1 MTSGE
6 TLRKLQLEGTLKT
19 QSTGVELHQGSQD
32 YLRAKKLVECYSSD
46 SLSYFNLRRDK
57 NLFFHKDGSF
67 LAYRIIM
74 GIALISGDP
83 IGRPELIP
91 EIVEDFRKYCAK
103 KGLPFAYFASSEDY
117 LPFYNKA
124 GLRSFLLGEEAV
136 IRLGGFSLEGR
147 NVKDL
152 RHAVTKLKKM
162 GFTMEFMFNADI
174 PTHLRRELTQISRGW
189 RGDKPET
196 GFSMG
201 LGRLFDP
208 GDEAC
213 LLCLAYDG
221 NCQPVGF
228 LHLVPIYPNIG
239 YSLDIARTRNDA
251 PNGLMEFM
259 IANTAQFLM
268 EHDFQLMSLHF
279 CFFSQHYRYDREEPG
294 SVFARYI
301 AKAFDFKLPVIS
313 VYNFDKRFL
322 PLVWKKRFIVYER
335 ILDFPRII
343 LACLKAESVLS
354 LR

>member
-1 MTSGE
+1 M
-6 TLRKLQLEGTLKT
+6 KI
-19 QSTGVELHQGSQD
+19 QSTETKLGQESQD
-32 YLRAKKLVECYSSD
+32 YLEAKRLVECYSSD

-57 NLFFHKDGSF
+57 NLFFHKKDSF
-67 LAYRIIM
+67 LAYRIIL

-91 EIVEDFRKYCAK
+91 EIVKDFRKYCAK
-103 KGLPFAYFASSEDY
+103 KELPFAYFASSEDY
-117 LPFYNKA
+117 LPFYKEA
-124 GLRSFLLGEEAV
+124 GLRALFLGEEA
-136 IRLGGFSLEGR
+136 IMRLGGFSLEGR
-147 NVKDL
+147 NMKDL
-152 RHAVTKLKKM
+152 RHAVTKVTKM
-162 GFTMEFMFNADI
+162 GFTIEFMFNADI
-174 PTHLRRELTQISRGW
+174 PTHLRRDLRQISRGW

-208 GDEAC
+208 GDENC

-221 NCQPVGF
+221 DCQPIGF
-228 LHLVPIYPNIG
+228 LHFVPIYPNIG
-239 YSLDIARTRNDA
+239 YSLDIARTRNGA

-259 IANTAQFLM
+259 IANTAQFLIK
-268 EHDFQLMSLHF
+268 HDFQWMSLHF

-301 AKAFDFKLPVIS
+301 AKVFDYRLPVVS
-313 VYNFDKRFL
+313 VYNFDKRFS
-322 PLVWKKRFIVYER
+322 PLMWKKRFIMYER
-335 ILDFPRII
+335 ILDFPRVI